1 MLMTLTGDRITL
13 AVVCGSCSQITGVPV
28 YNNSLHIARCVGC
41 GRPFDA
47 PEMLVQQ
54 YRTTAERISTY
65 DELSDALQQAR
76 NAMTSALEHWGRKA
90 GKDALSQALDVS

>member
-1 MLMTLTGDRITL
+1 MTFTEDRITL
-13 AVVCGSCSQITGVPV
+13 AVVCGSCNQITGVPV
-28 YNNSLHIARCVGC
+28 YDGALHIARCVSC

-47 PEMLVQQ
+47 PEVLAEQ
-54 YRTTAERISTY
+54 YRTRAERIATY

-90 GKDALSQALDVS
+90 GKDALSQALDAS